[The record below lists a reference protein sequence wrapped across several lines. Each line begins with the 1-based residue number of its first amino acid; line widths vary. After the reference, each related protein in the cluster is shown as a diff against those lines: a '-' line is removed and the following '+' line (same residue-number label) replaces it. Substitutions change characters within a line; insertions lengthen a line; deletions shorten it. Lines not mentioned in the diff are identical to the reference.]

1 LHQLFWN
8 SANIRRKVLGEGSM
22 SASNRAIVQRLFNEG
37 LNNRDFSVIAEL
49 FGDCIYHLPL
59 IGELRGEAL
68 KQFFAYIFDAFPDAQ
83 RTVEEQVTDDNQ
95 TVVTRWRATG
105 THQGEFMGIAP
116 TGKRITITGIS
127 IHRIAS
133 GKIVEEWQEWDS
145 LGLMQ
150 QLGVV
155 PSFKFEAKA
164 A

>member
-1 LHQLFWN
+1 
-8 SANIRRKVLGEGSM
+8 M

-37 LNNRDFSVIAEL
+37 LNNRDFSVIAAL
-49 FGDCIYHLPL
+49 FRDCIYHMPL
-59 IGELRGEAL
+59 VGELRGEAL
-68 KQFFAYIFDAFPDAQ
+68 EQFYAHIFDAFPDAE
-83 RTVEEQVTDDNQ
+83 RTVEDQVADDNQ

-150 QLGVV
+150 QLGIV